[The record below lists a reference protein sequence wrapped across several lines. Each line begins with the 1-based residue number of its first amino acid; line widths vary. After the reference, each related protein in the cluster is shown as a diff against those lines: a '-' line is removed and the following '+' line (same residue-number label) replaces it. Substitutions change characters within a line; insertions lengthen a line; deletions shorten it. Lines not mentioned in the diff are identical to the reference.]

1 MWGRGHSRRPRVYP
15 GHARCLLAAALLLAT
30 AACGT
35 RAAAK
40 PPAILLFAGRG
51 TSPND
56 VAALERILRDRRLSY
71 ATVDS
76 SRLNAMNEHELRASR
91 LLIVPGGNFVDMGN
105 GLEQATSA
113 RVRHAVRRGVNYLGI
128 CAGAFIAGHSPYNGF
143 DLTSG
148 VQFPF
153 YSAEVRG
160 IRKAPVLIA
169 TPDAPP
175 LQQYWE
181 DGPQLSGW
189 GEVVGRYPDGSP
201 AIVQGAA
208 GAGWVVLSGVHPEA
222 PETWRGGMTFT
233 TPASVDN
240 AFAATLIDAALNRWR
255 LAHY

>member
-1 MWGRGHSRRPRVYP
+1 MWGRGHSLRPRVYP

-35 RAAAK
+35 RAPAK

-71 ATVDS
+71 ATIDS
-76 SRLNAMNEHELRASR
+76 SRLNAMNENELRASR

-143 DLTSG
+143 DLTS
-148 VQFPF
+148 
-153 YSAEVRG
+153 
-160 IRKAPVLIA
+160 
-169 TPDAPP
+169 
-175 LQQYWE
+175 
-181 DGPQLSGW
+181 
-189 GEVVGRYPDGSP
+189 
-201 AIVQGAA
+201 
-208 GAGWVVLSGVHPEA
+208 
-222 PETWRGGMTFT
+222 
-233 TPASVDN
+233 
-240 AFAATLIDAALNRWR
+240 
-255 LAHY
+255 